1 MAAPHA
7 PMFIREMGLAMR
19 LAIYVAAGMALMV
32 LDTRY
37 ESLSLVRSGLVSMIH
52 PLQAALAKP
61 FQYLSEASEFFVTHG
76 ELVTENRRLARER
89 EGLAQAMQSW
99 RSMQAENSHLRS
111 LLALPKP
118 AHSKPLAAEIIRTL
132 PDPFERRVVVD
143 RGTLHGV
150 AAGRPVVDDIGLI
163 GQVTRVFPA
172 SSEITLLVSREQS
185 APVMNLRNGLRV
197 LISGVGSDDLL
208 EARYL
213 DAQADM
219 KSGDVLVTSGIDGVY
234 PPGIPVARVL
244 RLEPP
249 RHTPFARAVCVPLAG
264 VGKHRHIIILQ
275 DAPEATGEQAHHGDR

>member
-37 ESLSLVRSGLVSMIH
+37 ESLSLLRAGLVSMIH
-52 PLQAALAKP
+52 PLQAQLAKP

-76 ELVTENRRLARER
+76 ELVAENRRLARER
-89 EGLAQAMQSW
+89 ERLAQAMQSW
-99 RSMQAENSHLRS
+99 RSMQAENIHLRS
-111 LLALPKP
+111 LLALPSP
-118 AHSKPLAAEIIRTL
+118 VRIKPLASEIIRTL

-143 RGTLHGV
+143 KGTLHGIT
-150 AAGRPVVDDIGLI
+150 AGRPVVDDIGLI

-197 LISGVGSDDLL
+197 LISGVGSDELL

-219 KSGDVLVTSGIDGVY
+219 KPGDVLATSGIDGVY
-234 PPGIPVARVL
+234 PPGIPVARVI

-249 RHTPFARAVCVPLAG
+249 RHTPFARAVCAPLAG
-264 VGKHRHIIILQ
+264 VGKHRHILILQ
-275 DAPEATGEQAHHGDR
+275 DLPDPMDGQARHDAR